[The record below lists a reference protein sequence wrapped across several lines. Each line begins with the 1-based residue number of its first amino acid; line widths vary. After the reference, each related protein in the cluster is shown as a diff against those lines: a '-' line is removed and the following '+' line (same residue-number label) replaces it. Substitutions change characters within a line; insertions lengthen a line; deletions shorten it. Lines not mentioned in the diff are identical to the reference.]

1 MLTGHGL
8 TRLFALVIVG
18 CPSMSTAVADAQQ
31 TARTDEA
38 RQLLASSGLS
48 GGLIVHVGCT
58 DGKLTAALGAE
69 GNYLVQGLDVD
80 AKNVDDA
87 RAYVRSR
94 GQYGRVSIDRLTG
107 QRLPYAND
115 LVNLLVAERRPS
127 NVGSSFMTRSSRPGP
142 SMEAFWF
149 KATWSTSP
157 PGDRPISTVACTCSA

>member
-48 GGLIVHVGCT
+48 GGLIVHVGCAN
-58 DGKLTAALGAE
+58 GKLTAALGAE
-69 GNYLVQGLDVD
+69 GNYLVQGLDAD
-80 AKNVDDA
+80 PENVDEA

-107 QRLPYAND
+107 RFDSFVEEFSNILQRQ
-115 LVNLLVAERRPS
+115 
-127 NVGSSFMTRSSRPGP
+127 TR
-142 SMEAFWF
+142 
-149 KATWSTSP
+149 
-157 PGDRPISTVACTCSA
+157 